1 MKIGYARVSTT
12 DQNLDM
18 QIDLLKEK
26 GCERIFTEKISGV
39 AKKRPALEDM
49 ISFARQGD
57 EIYVFKIDRLGR
69 SLKHL
74 VETVNTFKEKGIFFY
89 SVSDGFVLNESA
101 TGQLMFNIFAA
112 FAQFERDLISER
124 TRIGLAAARKRGKIG
139 GRPKGLSK
147 SAEDTAMLAEVL
159 YKEGNLSVKEICE
172 KLRISTSTL
181 YKYLRFRNVKIGSS
195 LESFDKKLNR

>member
-74 VETVNTFKEKGIFFY
+74 IETVNTFKEKGIFFY
-89 SVSDGFVLNESA
+89 SVSDGFVLNDSA

-159 YKEGNLSVKEICE
+159 YKEGNLSVKEICK